1 MLLNALSSVPWTPR
15 GEGGAW
21 GCVGSAFG
29 HVVVTRYSRE
39 KGFLGAVRVLEESLE
54 RGCKTICGRGC
65 VPCPAP
71 DTLAPEDRFAPQYF
85 YWNPL
90 WRPPDGE
97 EFIVS
102 RGRERKFGMKGSAF
116 MVLPASEVTGNEE
129 ASLPSCWGLS
139 MCHRRAQRASQIA
152 RTASGTYLSTGF
164 CHERPFLLVKS
175 HQPDST

>member
-1 MLLNALSSVPWTPR
+1 MLPNALCGAPSAPR

-39 KGFLGAVRVLEESLE
+39 KGFLGAVRGFGGEPGAWVQNDL
-54 RGCKTICGRGC
+54 R
-65 VPCPAP
+65 PAMRP
-71 DTLAPEDRFAPQYF
+71 DTFAPGDRFAPQYF

-102 RGRERKFGMKGSAF
+102 REQETKFDK
-116 MVLPASEVTGNEE
+116 EKVT
-129 ASLPSCWGLS
+129 SLGTPSF
-139 MCHRRAQRASQIA
+139 RA
-152 RTASGTYLSTGF
+152 
-164 CHERPFLLVKS
+164 HWK
-175 HQPDST
+175 